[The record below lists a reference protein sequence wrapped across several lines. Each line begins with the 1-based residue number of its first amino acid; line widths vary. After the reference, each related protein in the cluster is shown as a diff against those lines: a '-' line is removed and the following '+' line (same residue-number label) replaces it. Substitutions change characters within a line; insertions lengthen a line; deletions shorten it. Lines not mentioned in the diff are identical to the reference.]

1 MHAGDTFHPGSGRT
15 DDDRPPFLGGDA
27 VTDVA
32 PPPTKLLLV
41 EELDS
46 VAARFDAVLEQA
58 APAAFEVARATTLAE
73 ALASLEAGNA
83 DCAIVDVDTPDAHS
97 RDAIDA
103 LAAASPTV
111 ALVALTGADDDE
123 IGHTTLHAGAIDL
136 LSKGALDG
144 KLLVGSIRH
153 AILLKRAE
161 VSSDEIQS
169 VARIGTWEVDLASG
183 VVTWSPELCRLL
195 GFDLDQPP
203 GYTEMLDRIHPAD
216 RGSTVAALE
225 TAMADST
232 PFSVEHRVVRPD
244 GTECWMRA
252 RGRVEAGADGRPR
265 RLLGMAQDIDDRKA
279 AEAALAHQELHDPLT
294 GLPNR
299 RLLIDRLEQALARL
313 SREPTIVAVMYLDID
328 RFRMINDDLGYAVG
342 DRLLAATAVRL
353 KDLIRPEDTL
363 ARIGGDE
370 FVVICEG
377 LSDQAQALAVAARIC
392 TGMNA
397 PFGWDGSEVVLSVSA
412 GIALATSPSVN
423 PDKLLGD
430 ADAAM
435 YRAKAAGRAG
445 YALFAKTMRPTGVAR
460 LDTETSLRQSI
471 SNGELRVHYQPVVN
485 LVDGQVIGHEALVRW
500 AHPVRGLLG
509 PDEFIT
515 IAEESGL
522 IVPLGAWVL
531 REACLQAKRFQTRDP
546 RWPRLTMSV
555 NLSGAQLGQAD
566 VLDLVSSALTDA
578 ALDAED
584 LQLEMTESVLMDDAS
599 STITILQSLK
609 ELGVRLSVD
618 DFGTGYS
625 SLAYLRRFPVDVLK
639 IDRTFVGG
647 LGKDLEDS
655 AIVAAI
661 VNLADTLGFTT
672 VAEGVET
679 ELQRDCLVGLGC
691 SLAQGYLFARPVDAT
706 EAETALDRVGGAV
719 GSRP

>member
-1 MHAGDTFHPGSGRT
+1 M
-15 DDDRPPFLGGDA
+15 
-27 VTDVA
+27 TDVA
-32 PPPTKLLLV
+32 TPPTMLLLV

-73 ALASLEAGNA
+73 ALAYLEAQNA

-97 RDAIDA
+97 RDVLDA

-111 ALVALTGADDDE
+111 ALVALTGADNDE
-123 IGHTTLHAGAIDL
+123 IGHTTPHAGTVDL
-136 LSKGALDG
+136 LSKAELDG

-169 VARIGTWEVDLASG
+169 IARIGTWEVDLASG
-183 VVTWSPELCRLL
+183 VVTWSHELRRLL
-195 GFDLDQPP
+195 GLDIDQPP
-203 GYTEMLDRIHPAD
+203 GYTELLDRIHPAD
-216 RGSTVAALE
+216 RGSTVEALE

-252 RGRVEAGADGRPR
+252 RGRVEAGADGQPR
-265 RLLGMAQDIDDRKA
+265 RLLGMAQDIDEQKA

-313 SREPTIVAVMYLDID
+313 SREPAIVAVMYLDID
-328 RFRMINDDLGYAVG
+328 RFRIINDDLGYAVG
-342 DRLLAATAVRL
+342 DRLLAATAGRL

-363 ARIGGDE
+363 ARTDGDE

-377 LSDQAQALAVAARIC
+377 LSDQAQALAIAARIC
-392 TGMNA
+392 TGMKA
-397 PFGWDGSEVVLSVSA
+397 PFGWDGGELVISVSA
-412 GIALATSPSVN
+412 GIALTTLPSVH

-531 REACLQAKRFQTRDP
+531 REACRQAKRFQTRDP

-566 VLDLVSSALTDA
+566 LLDLVSSALTDA
-578 ALDAED
+578 ELDAED

-599 STITILQSLK
+599 STIKILQSLK

-661 VNLADTLGFTT
+661 VNLADTLGFST